1 MNKELIDELVPSTLV
16 DEESLEDY
24 IKSPTQ
30 PIQQP
35 IPQSV
40 PQAVPQA
47 VPQKVVKFQNQMP
60 KSILKKDPVKLE
72 IENYFEI
79 FGFALSKT
87 TIYLFIVF
95 IILVIGYFV
104 WNYFDEKKKKN
115 EKNEENNE

>member
-35 IPQSV
+35 KPQT
-40 PQAVPQA
+40 
-47 VPQKVVKFQNQMP
+47 VPQKVVKFENKMP
-60 KSILKKDPVKLE
+60 KSILKKEPVKLE